1 MHSSGTVGWPK
12 FTENNRHILSIHG
25 SQRSSNVQEEQGSS
39 MMWEPVSINV
49 DKNEQVCAFWNNF
62 VPSLESLKSQSCN
75 SKKTSLRSKTK
86 QKIFLPM
93 AIRPR
98 LTTTASP
105 IPPSTQHFS
114 KSNYIDDLYSNN
126 LFTANENSVPRS
138 RPATVLSGLQKLIIS
153 NKQEVEIPSS
163 IIKSSVQDTRIN
175 KVSNQVTN
183 VPPNVKTQTTE
194 LTTTSKSTTT
204 TTRQQTTKTT
214 TTSVRS
220 TTASRMTTV
229 TQLAHTMK
237 RHPTVKFN
245 PYIFIS
251 GAMQNNKKLNVP
263 TLRKQDDLPNVFLNG
278 YSEAP
283 RADSD
288 ISDHGKRKDSEDQQL
303 QSSGIIESTIKYDK
317 QKVSHLLR
325 GTSPLYSNI
334 VSSPPIVNS
343 LVTTQPPL
351 GVQTKTPA
359 NATENKIKLDIQSID
374 NASNEKLVKNQNDEN
389 TSLKASELRIIN
401 VDLKKES
408 DSSQFIKF
416 GEGGKDSTLVKFRM
430 RVMGNHFNPSIF
442 PKSRIRSSISKKNRF
457 SHEEFSSYNSNKPNK
472 SAISISNPDL
482 DIPGLSYAS
491 DTSTQPHALSSSS
504 KSNSKLNKITENK
517 DDIAI
522 SEAIKKNYVN
532 EESLSTAVRP
542 QLRTPYHKYPLP
554 SVYDPFN
561 SNTYLKSDSV
571 KPHKTQSIESRN
583 GANKITD
590 YFRPRVQEY
599 LDLNDSY
606 QDTFKS
612 LSTIDG
618 HKFPKSYYPI

>member
-25 SQRSSNVQEEQGSS
+25 SQRSSNVHEEQGSN

-49 DKNEQVCAFWNNF
+49 DKTEQICAFWNNF
-62 VPSLESLKSQSCN
+62 VPSLESLKSQSCD

-86 QKIFLPM
+86 QKVFLPM

-105 IPPSTQHFS
+105 VPSTTQYFS
-114 KSNYIDDLYSNN
+114 KSNYIDDLYGNN

-163 IIKSSVQDTRIN
+163 VIKSSVQDTSIN
-175 KVSNQVTN
+175 KVSNQITN
-183 VPPNVKTQTTE
+183 VPSVTTQKTE
-194 LTTTSKSTTT
+194 LTTNSKRTTS
-204 TTRQQTTKTT
+204 TTRQPTTKTT

-263 TLRKQDDLPNVFLNG
+263 TLRKQDDPPNVFLNG

-288 ISDHGKRKDSEDQQL
+288 MSDHGKNKDSEVQQS

-325 GTSPLYSNI
+325 GTSPLYSDI
-334 VSSPPIVNS
+334 VPSLPIVDS
-343 LVTTQPPL
+343 FFTTQPPL
-351 GVQTKTPA
+351 GVKRKTPVYP
-359 NATENKIKLDIQSID
+359 TENEIKLDIQSID
-374 NASNEKLVKNQNDEN
+374 NVSNEKLVKNQNDEN
-389 TSLKASELRIIN
+389 TSLKASELNNIN
-401 VDLKKES
+401 GDLKKES
-408 DSSQFIKF
+408 YSSQFIKF
-416 GEGGKDSTLVKFRM
+416 GEGRKDSTLVKFRM

-482 DIPGLSYAS
+482 DIPGPSYAS
-491 DTSTQPHALSSSS
+491 DTSTQPHTLPSSS

-522 SEAIKKNYVN
+522 SEAVKKNSVN
-532 EESLSTAVRP
+532 EESLSTAVHP

-571 KPHKTQSIESRN
+571 KPHKTQSIELRN
-583 GANKITD
+583 GANKIND

-606 QDTFKS
+606 QDTVKP
-612 LSTIDG
+612 LSNMDD